1 MEQHDYLVGFSD
13 AQTLQG
19 VRRRLFKAIEAID
32 QALDITAGIKKHS
45 CELKEAHVWS
55 VGEETQL
62 EFHFHR
68 FQNFR
73 RNLVALADFQKGASA
88 LVSSI
93 KALNTE
99 ISQRLILWLAL
110 D

>member
-32 QALDITAGIKKHS
+32 QALDISAGIKKHS
-45 CELKEAHVWS
+45 SELKEANVWS

-62 EFHFHR
+62 EFHLNR
-68 FQNFR
+68 FLNFR
-73 RNLVALADFQKGASA
+73 RNLVALADFQQGASA
-88 LVSSI
+88 LVRGV
-93 KALNTE
+93 KALRTV
-99 ISQRLILWLAL
+99 IFQRLILWVAS